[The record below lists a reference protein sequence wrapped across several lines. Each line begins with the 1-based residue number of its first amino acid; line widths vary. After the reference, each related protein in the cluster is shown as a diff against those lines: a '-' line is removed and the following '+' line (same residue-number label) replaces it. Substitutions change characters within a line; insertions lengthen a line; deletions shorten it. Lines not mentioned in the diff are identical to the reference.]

1 MPEIQEGKLYKVLDF
16 EKNNTKDKRFCN
28 EEIYEEV
35 SEELQVDLSLVQEV
49 AKAHTEF
56 SRMIIET
63 GAFESVTLPYLGK
76 LKAKLK
82 SVQKMTGK
90 IQRK

>member
-1 MPEIQEGKLYKVLDF
+1 MPEIEERSFKVLDF
-16 EKNNTKDKRFCN
+16 EKNNYKDKRFCN

-35 SEELQVDLSLVQEV
+35 SEELQLPLELVQEV
-49 AKAHTEF
+49 AKAHTDF

-63 GAFESVTLPYLGK
+63 GAFESITLPYLGK

-82 SVQKMTGK
+82 SVQKMTAK